1 MSTTVSKLVDATVPA
16 ATELC
21 EEIAVAT
28 SSASERATATANE
41 PTHLVSKAQKGPI

>member
-1 MSTTVSKLVDATVPA
+1 MSTIVSKLVDATVSA

-28 SSASERATATANE
+28 SSASERATVTANE
-41 PTHLVSKAQKGPI
+41 PTRLVSKAPKGPI